1 MQIKAAQEVRDCQT
15 EVFFGMNLRQLVFTG
30 LAGASAVLCWFL
42 LRDRLSM
49 ETISWLCILAAL
61 PFGAFGFV
69 RWHGMYL
76 EQILPALFR
85 SRILHRG
92 VLYFRT
98 DCTEKKLLELYMQE
112 ERKGKAHA
120 FKRKEGKDKTP

>member
-15 EVFFGMNLRQLVFTG
+15 
-30 LAGASAVLCWFL
+30 
-42 LRDRLSM
+42 
-49 ETISWLCILAAL
+49 
-61 PFGAFGFV
+61 
-69 RWHGMYL
+69 
-76 EQILPALFR
+76 LFR
-85 SRILHRG
+85 SRILHRD

>member
-69 RWHGMYL
+69 PGTNPPGPVPFPDPAPGRPVFPHG
-76 EQILPALFR
+76 
-85 SRILHRG
+85 
-92 VLYFRT
+92 LY
-98 DCTEKKLLELYMQE
+98 
-112 ERKGKAHA
+112 GKEASGIIHA
-120 FKRKEGKDKTP
+120 GGKEGESPCF

>member
-49 ETISWLCILAAL
+49 ETISWLCILA
-61 PFGAFGFV
+61 
-69 RWHGMYL
+69 
-76 EQILPALFR
+76 
-85 SRILHRG
+85 
-92 VLYFRT
+92 
-98 DCTEKKLLELYMQE
+98 EKKLLELYMQE

>member
-49 ETISWLCILAAL
+49 ETISWLCIL
-61 PFGAFGFV
+61 
-69 RWHGMYL
+69 
-76 EQILPALFR
+76 PALFR
-85 SRILHRG
+85 SRILHRD